1 MNEQRQATTA
11 AAAAEHRRGPGFAK
25 NRIEALADGIFAVAM
40 TLLVLDVKLPG
51 DEVFAT
57 SAELLAHLL
66 SLTHIFVVYF
76 VSFIVLGMFWIG
88 HHAQFHFI
96 RYVDHTLLWLN
107 LLFLFGITSVPF
119 GTALLADY
127 HKLPL
132 PYVYFGGKLLI
143 LALLMVPQIV
153 YLRRHPQL
161 ASPSL
166 SAEAARRMWS
176 RALLFAAIPLSSMVV
191 VFYNRDLALYLYFL
205 LPIVHFLPGRVDE
218 ILPPEEREF

>member
-1 MNEQRQATTA
+1 MSEPRREA
-11 AAAAEHRRGPGFAK
+11 AAPATHPPARGFAK

-57 SAELLAHLL
+57 SAELFEHLL
-66 SLTHIFVVYF
+66 SLTHIFVIYF

-107 LLFLFGITSVPF
+107 LIFLFGITSVPF
-119 GTALLADY
+119 GTAMLGDY

-132 PYVYFGGKLLI
+132 PYIYFGCKLLI
-143 LALLMVPQIV
+143 LALLMVLQML
-153 YLRRHPQL
+153 YLRRNPQL

-166 SAEAARRMWS
+166 SAEAARRMS
-176 RALLFAAIPLSSMVV
+176 ARALLFAAIPLSSMVV
-191 VFYNRDLALYLYFL
+191 VFYNRDIALYLYFL

-218 ILPPEEREF
+218 ILPPDEREF